1 MDKARLNDIE
11 GLLRILREQKIGLEK
26 EVLLC
31 TGIQKIQTEQRLKLE
46 IQPKIFEY
54 EKEYWQIVSQ
64 PEFIEFSDQEANVIF
79 AEVVKEFNS
88 IELKESVYPTAI
100 LTLLT
105 EIRDKLNQNDKAAA
119 AKLKGIISSIPPFI
133 GLSYEAE
140 IDTEN
145 FLTKYF
151 PTFTRFVKDK
161 TKKKLL

>member
-1 MDKARLNDIE
+1 MDKARLNEIE
-11 GLLRILREQKIGLEK
+11 SLLQILREQKIGLEK

-31 TGIQKIQTEQRLKLE
+31 TGIQKIQTEQRLKSE
-46 IQPKIFEY
+46 IQPKILQY
-54 EKEYWQIVSQ
+54 EKEYWQILAQ
-64 PEFIEFSDQEANVIF
+64 PRFIEFSDQEANVVF

-88 IELKESVYPTAI
+88 IELKESAYPI
-100 LTLLT
+100 EVLTLLT
-105 EIRDKLNQNDKAAA
+105 EIRDKLNQNDKTAA
-119 AKLKGIISSIPPFI
+119 AKLKGVISSIPPFI

-145 FLTKYF
+145 FFTKYL

>member
-1 MDKARLNDIE
+1 MDKVRLTEIE
-11 GLLRILREQKIGLEK
+11 SLLQILRQQKIALEK
-26 EVLLC
+26 EILLC

-46 IQPKIFEY
+46 IQPKIVEY
-54 EKEYWQIVSQ
+54 ENEFWRILSQ
-64 PEFIEFSDQEANVIF
+64 PGFIEFSDLEANVVF

-88 IELKESVYPTAI
+88 IELKESAYPSEVFTI
-100 LTLLT
+100 LT
-105 EIRDKLNQNDKAAA
+105 EIRDKLSQNDKTAA